1 MEEILR
7 AHLDAP
13 ESVLQNFLRYGERLK
28 QTNAVTN
35 LTAIRDDEGIAR
47 LHFLDSAALLALAD
61 FSGRDVVDVGT
72 GAGFP
77 GLPLR
82 LLQPDMRLTLLDSN
96 NKKIDFL
103 QGVCTELAPDVR
115 CLWGRA
121 EDLGELRESFDIAV
135 SRAVAEL
142 EMLAELCLPLVRPG
156 GLFIAMKK
164 PDCDAEVQQAA
175 FAVKALGGRLRG
187 VTRYT
192 VPGTDVEHAAVLI
205 DKIKATPAQ
214 YPRRWAQIKKKPLKG
229 ESQ

>member
-115 CLWGRA
+115 CLWAGPRSWASCARA
-121 EDLGELRESFDIAV
+121 ST
-135 SRAVAEL
+135 S
-142 EMLAELCLPLVRPG
+142 PS
-156 GLFIAMKK
+156 
-164 PDCDAEVQQAA
+164 AA
-175 FAVKALGGRLRG
+175 PWRSWKCWRSCVCRWCG
-187 VTRYT
+187 
-192 VPGTDVEHAAVLI
+192 
-205 DKIKATPAQ
+205 PAGCSS
-214 YPRRWAQIKKKPLKG
+214 P
-229 ESQ
+229 